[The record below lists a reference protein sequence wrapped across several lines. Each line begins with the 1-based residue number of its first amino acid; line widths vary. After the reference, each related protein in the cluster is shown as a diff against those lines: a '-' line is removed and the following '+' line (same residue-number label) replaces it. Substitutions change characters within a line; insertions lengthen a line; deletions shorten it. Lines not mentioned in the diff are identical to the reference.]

1 MIIGALIGAVLGAGI
16 GIGLFVLIKHLK
28 PSKKVIINVDDKE
41 KQEKLRKDFDELMK
55 YDYTIAIRRG
65 DR

>member
-16 GIGLFVLIKHLK
+16 VIIVLLLIKHLK
-28 PSKKVIINVDDKE
+28 PAKKVILSVEQKE
-41 KQEKLRKDFDELMK
+41 KQEELKKSFDELMN

>member
-16 GIGLFVLIKHLK
+16 GIGAMLLIKHLK
-28 PSKKVIINVDDKE
+28 PAKKIELTIEQKK
-41 KQEKLRKDFDELMK
+41 KQEDLKKSFEELMN